1 MSPVLVR
8 ADEVAPQAWRNGGG
22 RTREL
27 LAWPSAANWQLRISL
42 ADIEADGPFSAFPGV
57 QRWFAVIEGTGVR
70 LVFAGGERRVVPGD
84 APLSFDGA
92 EAPGCHLIAGPTRDL
107 NLMLAH
113 GAGGAM
119 EIAQHGLP
127 WRPTAASCGL
137 FAVQA
142 GTVSAGDAVWSVP
155 ARTLLWLDQ
164 SPAAALTFRADGS
177 GEGTIGWWLSF
188 TANEG

>member
-1 MSPVLVR
+1 MR
-8 ADEVAPQAWRNGGG
+8 ADDVTPQAWRNGGG

-27 LAWPSAANWQLRISL
+27 LVWPSPADWQLRVSV

-57 QRWFAVIEGTGVR
+57 QRWFAVIEGAGV
-70 LVFAGGERRVVPGD
+70 LLEFADGERRVVPGD

-92 EAPGCHLIAGPTRDL
+92 AAPQCHLIAGPTRDL

-119 EIAQHGLP
+119 EIARQGLAWAP
-127 WRPTAASCGL
+127 AAARCGL
-137 FAVQA
+137 LAALA
-142 GTVSAGDAVWSVP
+142 GTVSAGEAAWSVP
-155 ARTLLWLDQ
+155 ARTLLWFDEA
-164 SPAAALTFRADGS
+164 PAGALTFRADAAAQ
-177 GEGTIGWWLSF
+177 GTIGWWLSF